1 MQANL
6 FTNQQDP
13 GAFETHDLGDGWVR
27 EYPAAFSASESAALR
42 DTLVRQIPWRQDR
55 LRIAGREL
63 DVPRLQCW
71 MGDADYA
78 YSGIKLSAEP
88 WHPAVVSIRERV
100 TVLTGYEFNVVL
112 LNYYR
117 HGQDSVA
124 WHADDEAELGRNPV
138 IASVTLGAERPFQ
151 FRHKHDKT
159 MSRHRFILGDGS
171 ILLMGETIQ
180 NNWMHQLPKVRS
192 CDQPRLNL
200 TFRRIAVP
208 DT

>member
-13 GAFETHDLGDGWVR
+13 GAYETHDLGDGWVR
-27 EYPAAFSASESAALR
+27 EYPVAFSASESLR
-42 DTLVRQIPWRQDR
+42 LQKTLIGQIPWRQDR

-71 MGDADYA
+71 MGDVDWA
-78 YSGIKLSAEP
+78 YSGIKLIAEP
-88 WHPAVVSIRERV
+88 WHPAVLSIRQRV
-100 TVLTGYEFNVVL
+100 TALTGYEFNVVL

-124 WHADDEAELGRNPV
+124 WHADDERELGSNPV

-151 FRHKHDKT
+151 FRHKHDKA
-159 MSRHRFILGDGS
+159 MPRHRFILRNGS

-180 NNWMHQLPKVRS
+180 NKWMHQLPKVKS
-192 CDQPRLNL
+192 CNLPRLNL
-200 TFRRIAVP
+200 TFRRIAAG
-208 DT
+208 D